1 MRKPPA
7 ITVAIVED
15 QSELR
20 DSLREVLDASPALHC
35 VAACANGEEAV
46 RDLPGLRPQVVFM
59 DINLPGIDGVE
70 CVIQLVHLM
79 PDVLVVMLTAYDNT
93 DAIFRSLEAG
103 ACGYL
108 HKPVTGRELVAAA
121 KDVVSGASPMS
132 GKIARLVIQAF
143 KKPMVV
149 EPHDIPRFVHTPSSP
164 SEVNLTVREKEV
176 LHLLLDGLLYK
187 EIAEKMGVSSHT
199 VNYHIQKIYH
209 KLHCRSRA
217 QVVARYLGK

>member
-1 MRKPPA
+1 MSKPA
-7 ITVAIVED
+7 IITVAIVED

-20 DSLREVLDASPALHC
+20 ESLSEVLEASPALQC

-46 RDLPGLRPQVVFM
+46 RDLPELRPQVVFM
-59 DINLPGIDGVE
+59 DINLPGMDGVE
-70 CVIQLVHLM
+70 CVKQLVALM
-79 PDVLVVMLTAYDNT
+79 PEVMVVMLTAYDNT

-143 KKPMVV
+143 KKPM
-149 EPHDIPRFVHTPSSP
+149 PAPPPSAPADAVPSP
-164 SEVNLTVREKEV
+164 AEAELTAREKEV

-187 EIAEKMGVSSHT
+187 EIAETMGVSSHT
-199 VNYHIQKIYH
+199 VNFHIQKIYQ

-217 QVVARYLGK
+217 QVVARFLNP

>member
-1 MRKPPA
+1 MSKPA
-7 ITVAIVED
+7 IITVAVVED

-20 DSLREVLDASPALHC
+20 ESLREVLDASPALLC

-46 RDLPGLRPQVVFM
+46 RDLPELRPQVVFM
-59 DINLPGIDGVE
+59 DINLPGMDGVE
-70 CVIQLVHLM
+70 CVKQLVALM
-79 PDVLVVMLTAYDNT
+79 PDVMVVMLTAYDNT

-143 KKPMVV
+143 KKPLPAPPPAIAADAV
-149 EPHDIPRFVHTPSSP
+149 PSAA
-164 SEVNLTVREKEV
+164 EAELTAREKEV

-187 EIAEKMGVSSHT
+187 EIADTMGVSSHT
-199 VNYHIQKIYH
+199 VNFHIQKIYH

-217 QVVARYLGK
+217 QVVARFLNP